1 MWFLNRWNTDQIT
14 GQSCVGCGDQ
24 ELFLGKLTFSFK
36 FDKWYLDDF
45 YKGCSDITILPSG
58 TTSPSTTENNSKP
71 TPTDGP
77 VQIYGKCGGI
87 GYTGQIEC
95 NQGLTCFK
103 QSDFYSQCL
112 PGSCPLFWACQKSR
126 EIWFDF
132 LFN

>member
-1 MWFLNRWNTDQIT
+1 MI
-14 GQSCVGCGDQ
+14 
-24 ELFLGKLTFSFK
+24 FK
-36 FDKWYLDDF
+36 SKQF
-45 YKGCSDITILPSG
+45 YKGCSDITILPAG
-58 TTSPSTTENNSKP
+58 TTSPSTTEPSTTEPTTTEPTSVSNNTIQSTIIPENNSKP

-126 EIWFDF
+126 EI
-132 LFN
+132 